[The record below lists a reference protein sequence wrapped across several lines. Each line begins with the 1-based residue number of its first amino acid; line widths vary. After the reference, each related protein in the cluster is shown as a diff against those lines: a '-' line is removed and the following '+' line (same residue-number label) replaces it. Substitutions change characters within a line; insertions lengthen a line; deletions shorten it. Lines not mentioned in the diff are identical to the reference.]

1 MTNLRHAIWSGKST
15 LNEKGMG
22 RRPEDGYFFVNGA
35 LTGRFHG
42 YASSQRFGGPVTVR
56 DDVLRDELN
65 SLTPRL
71 RRYARALT
79 SGTANPSE
87 LADDL
92 VHATLMRALGAR
104 HIGAP
109 AELLIRLYATVTQL
123 NREIAVSSQQAR
135 AAGAGRPTLI
145 ATGPNFSSARQTQL
159 SAGLLG
165 LSLEAR
171 EALLLV
177 GLEGFGYAEAARI
190 LRISRSVLI
199 SRLTQ
204 ARTALDAALRT
215 STRQGQAALNRG
227 LHNQGTPDQA
237 TLSQGALQRHNVG
250 QGGTGTQIGNGQ
262 RRSRAPYLRLVT

>member
-1 MTNLRHAIWSGKST
+1 M
-15 LNEKGMG
+15 
-22 RRPEDGYFFVNGA
+22 
-35 LTGRFHG
+35 
-42 YASSQRFGGPVTVR
+42 TVR

-79 SGTANPSE
+79 SGTASASD

-92 VHATLMRALGAR
+92 VHATLLRALGAR

-135 AAGAGRPTLI
+135 AAGAGRPMLVV
-145 ATGPNFSSARQTQL
+145 AGPNFSAARQTQL
-159 SAGLLG
+159 SAGLLS

-177 GLEGFGYAEAARI
+177 GLEGFGYSEAARI

-215 STRQGQAALNRG
+215 STRQGQGIDESAL
-227 LHNQGTPDQA
+227 H
-237 TLSQGALQRHNVG
+237 RHHVG
-250 QGGTGTQIGNGQ
+250 QGGAGQ
-262 RRSRAPYLRLVT
+262 GAKVGDAGDGQRSRAPYLRLVT